1 MKAQRRHIYSM
12 IQGVVKHPVIIQ
24 KLILFQ
30 TKDSIKDFDKPLI
43 FTGRLYTV
51 NELIKK
57 VRVYRN
63 YLY

>member
-12 IQGVVKHPVIIQ
+12 IGVLLNIPVIIQ
-24 KLILFQ
+24 ELVLFQ
-30 TKDSIKDFDKPLI
+30 TKIIIEDFDKPLI

-51 NELIKK
+51 NARIKK
-57 VRVYRN
+57 FRVYRN

>member
-1 MKAQRRHIYSM
+1 M